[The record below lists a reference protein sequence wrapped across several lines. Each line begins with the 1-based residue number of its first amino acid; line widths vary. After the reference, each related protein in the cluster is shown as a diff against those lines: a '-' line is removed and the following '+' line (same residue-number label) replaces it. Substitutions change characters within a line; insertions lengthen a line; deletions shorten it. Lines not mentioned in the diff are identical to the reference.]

1 MVSEVQKI
9 VFVVMTP
16 QVLVLSA
23 GRSMFERI
31 ISADKIKNKGLLWDS
46 DEKKKNK
53 NHSGALPWKLLLG
66 KKKHLVQRSSVD
78 QRRDTSYQE
87 ITQG

>member
-46 DEKKKNK
+46 DEKKKK
-53 NHSGALPWKLLLG
+53 
-66 KKKHLVQRSSVD
+66 
-78 QRRDTSYQE
+78 
-87 ITQG
+87 

>member
-46 DEKKKNK
+46 DEKKKIKTTQVLYLGSYYWGRK
-53 NHSGALPWKLLLG
+53 N
-66 KKKHLVQRSSVD
+66 
-78 QRRDTSYQE
+78 
-87 ITQG
+87 I

>member
-46 DEKKKNK
+46 DEKKKN
-53 NHSGALPWKLLLG
+53 N
-66 KKKHLVQRSSVD
+66 
-78 QRRDTSYQE
+78 
-87 ITQG
+87 TQVLRCFTLEVTTGEEKTFSTKIFS